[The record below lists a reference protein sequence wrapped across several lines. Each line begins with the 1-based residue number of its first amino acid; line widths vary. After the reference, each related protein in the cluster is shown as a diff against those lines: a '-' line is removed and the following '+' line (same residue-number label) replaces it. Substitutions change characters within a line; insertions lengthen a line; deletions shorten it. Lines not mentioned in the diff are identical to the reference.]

1 MNTNR
6 RFAVRAAALLVV
18 SLAYLGACATT
29 GSKAPDRAFTL
40 AVLPDTQ
47 NYMDYTHQR
56 AEGFPFDAHEQFMGQ
71 MRYIARNVESAGG
84 EIAFVSSLGDVWQHQ
99 SLPID
104 PEHERRGL
112 RRVPNPILDAHLGFT
127 PKVREVEMP
136 LARAGFD
143 LIDGKVPFS
152 VVPGN
157 HDYDAM
163 WTDARFPPARQFD
176 PRDPGSLGVLH
187 PGGLSNFRAVF
198 GEDQPYFSGKRWYVD
213 AHDGGADSAQVFA
226 AAGYRFLHIGL
237 QFDPPDASLAWA
249 AAVMQRYPGLP
260 TIVSTHDYMN
270 KEGERLANPM
280 VDGHRVDPLHNT
292 PQMVWDKLLSRHDQI
307 FLVLCGHQH
316 GQAMRV
322 DTNVAGHRVHQV
334 LADYQ
339 DRARTAIDAGIE
351 AGYGIGIGD
360 GWMRL
365 LRFDFSGATP
375 TLAVATYSPHYASFS
390 SDLPTYAAWY
400 KPGEH
405 PRLEDAAFLALDDFR
420 VELGDF
426 RERFGDPR

>member
-176 PRDPGSLGVLH
+176 PRDPGGLGVLH
-187 PGGLSNFRAVF
+187 P
-198 GEDQPYFSGKRWYVD
+198 
-213 AHDGGADSAQVFA
+213 
-226 AAGYRFLHIGL
+226 
-237 QFDPPDASLAWA
+237 
-249 AAVMQRYPGLP
+249 
-260 TIVSTHDYMN
+260 
-270 KEGERLANPM
+270 EG
-280 VDGHRVDPLHNT
+280 
-292 PQMVWDKLLSRHDQI
+292 
-307 FLVLCGHQH
+307 
-316 GQAMRV
+316 
-322 DTNVAGHRVHQV
+322 
-334 LADYQ
+334 
-339 DRARTAIDAGIE
+339 
-351 AGYGIGIGD
+351 
-360 GWMRL
+360 
-365 LRFDFSGATP
+365 
-375 TLAVATYSPHYASFS
+375 
-390 SDLPTYAAWY
+390 
-400 KPGEH
+400 
-405 PRLEDAAFLALDDFR
+405 
-420 VELGDF
+420 
-426 RERFGDPR
+426 